1 MFSFIRRPSARLGM
15 PVLVVLLVFALG
27 PFPGVTRASGSG
39 SVPAHA
45 LTAAIFITVHDVT
58 PKRADPS
65 TSGPN
70 DPNLAMVGPA
80 NQWNGYLF
88 VFLSGTGGR
97 PSCCRLLL
105 RQAAMEGF
113 HVIGLTYNNQT
124 AVGARC
130 QDNLG
135 CYGTVR
141 HNVFDGSHRS
151 IYSSLPARDG
161 VEHRLAA
168 VIGYLTRHHHL
179 EGWGQFVNGY
189 QPDYARIVFGGHSQG
204 GGEAAFI
211 GSTRPLVGVVTF
223 SSPPDTNSAHQAATW
238 VTAVAHGRTPLKR
251 YIAFVHSGDPFY
263 PRIVADWQAMG
274 LSRFGPITNADS
286 TGPPYLHSRQLLSSA
301 TLPHVVLAN
310 HDSTAVDN
318 ATPLCAN
325 GTPEY
330 APVWRTMLDV
340 AAGLPIP
347 STASGCA

>member
-1 MFSFIRRPSARLGM
+1 MFASIHRPYTPFGTASLI
-15 PVLVVLLVFALG
+15 VVLVFALSSVAG
-27 PFPGVTRASGSG
+27 ETRASGSG
-39 SVPAHA
+39 SKPVPAR
-45 LTAAIFITVHDVT
+45 TAAIFISVHDVT

-65 TSGPN
+65 TSGPG

-80 NQWNGYLF
+80 NRWNGDLF

-141 HNVFDGSHRS
+141 HNIFDGSYRS
-151 IYSSLPARDG
+151 TDSSLPPQDG

-168 VIGYLTRHHHL
+168 VVGYLTRHHHL

-189 QPDYARIVFGGHSQG
+189 LPVYARMVFGGHSQG

-211 GSTRPLVGVVTF
+211 GSIRPLVGVVTF
-223 SSPPDTNSAHQAATW
+223 SSPPDTNSAHHAATW
-238 VTAVAHGRTPLKR
+238 LTAVAHGRTPLGR

-274 LSRFGPITNADS
+274 LSRFGPITNVDS
-286 TGPPYLHSRQLLSSA
+286 AGPPYGHSHQLLSSTA
-301 TLPHVVLAN
+301 LPHVVLAS
-310 HDSTAVDN
+310 HDSTAVSN

-325 GTPEY
+325 GAPKY

-340 AAGLPIP
+340 AAGLPVP
-347 STASGCA
+347 STAPGCA